1 MIGTKENIKIGDI
14 VSALMTLRRE
24 KDALIVLLLAR

>member
-1 MIGTKENIKIGDI
+1 MIGTKENMKIGDI
-14 VSALMTLRRE
+14 VELMTLRRE